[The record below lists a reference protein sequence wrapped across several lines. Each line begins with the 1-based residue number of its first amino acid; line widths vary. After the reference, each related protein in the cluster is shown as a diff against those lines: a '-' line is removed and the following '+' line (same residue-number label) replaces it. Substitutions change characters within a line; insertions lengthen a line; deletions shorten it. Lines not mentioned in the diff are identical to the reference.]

1 MKKPASHV
9 HFHDLSHDN
18 CQLYMVDFFVQDD

>member
-18 CQLYMVDFFVQDD
+18 YPLYTLDFFVQDD